1 MRTKGNP
8 TSAAATART
17 GKATKGTVS
26 NSFYR
31 ED

>member
-1 MRTKGNP
+1 MRTKGSP
-8 TSAAATART
+8 TSAAATVRT
-17 GKATKGTVS
+17 GKDTKETVS